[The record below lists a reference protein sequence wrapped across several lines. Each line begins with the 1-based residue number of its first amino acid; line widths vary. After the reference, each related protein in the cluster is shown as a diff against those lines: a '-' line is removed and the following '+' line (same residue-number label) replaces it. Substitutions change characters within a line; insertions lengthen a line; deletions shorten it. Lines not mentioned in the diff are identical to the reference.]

1 LRVAVALAAG
11 LSLIAIAVTVVLSRP
26 PLLAAGV
33 RMTPGRSLLTYQKG
47 GRSICQGDE
56 VLPQGTVAVRLGLGA
71 NVGPRVGFAAFSG
84 GRMLTRGEREAGWG
98 IDETVTVPVRRVTRT
113 ARDVRVCTT
122 VGPTIEPIEIH
133 EASVPGRAVGAGG
146 QSELKVE
153 YLRPASRSW
162 LSMVAPITRNMG
174 FGHAPGGA
182 LSVLLLLALMAAVV
196 ALVSLLVICEL
207 GAADRGDKAARR
219 LLRVPAQAWVC
230 ALVAFLSAASWSLL
244 TPPFQVTD
252 EPSHF
257 AYVQLLAETGR
268 LPTSGESNFSPAEEI
283 ALRGFHHSEVLWYP
297 EHRTISSPAQQRALE
312 RDLDAR
318 SSRVDG
324 GDAGVARS
332 QPPLYYALEL
342 LPYFLGSGGTLL
354 DQLELMRLLS
364 ALLAGLTALFAYM
377 FVREALPRLRWSW
390 TVGGLSAALAPL
402 LGLMSGAVN
411 PDAMLYAVCACL
423 LYLLA
428 RGFRRG
434 LTVGVALAIGAVAA
448 IGFLTKLNFIGLAPG
463 MVLGLLALA
472 FRARRNTPGEDARP
486 FLGRG
491 EVCRRLALAF
501 AVAFSP
507 VIVYATSNALSRRPT
522 FGFLSRTL
530 STSQPRESLLSE
542 IFYAWQ
548 LFLPRLPG
556 MTNDF
561 PGIFTMRQIW
571 FDRGVGMYGWL
582 DTSFPPWVNHLA
594 LILAVPIVGLGLSA
608 LWAARSALRGRLTE
622 VAVYAAMAGGMLALV
637 GADSYRHLAT
647 EGGGY
652 LQPRYLL
659 PMLPLLAAA
668 LALSARGAGRRWGP
682 VAGTLIVLLFLAHDI
697 FSQLLTISR
706 FYG

>member
-1 LRVAVALAAG
+1 VPVALALG
-11 LSLIAIAVTVVLSRP
+11 LSLIAVAIAVVLSRP
-26 PLLAAGV
+26 PLVAAGI
-33 RMTPGRSLLTYQKG
+33 RMVPGRSLLAYQKD

-56 VLPQGTVAVRLGLGA
+56 ALPQGTVAVRLGLGA
-71 NVGPRVGFAAFSG
+71 NVGPRVEFAAFSG
-84 GRMLTRGEREAGWG
+84 ARVLTRGVRGAGWG
-98 IDETVTVPVRRVTRT
+98 IDETVTVPVRRVART
-113 ARDVRVCTT
+113 VRNVRVCTT
-122 VGPTIEPIEIH
+122 VGPEIEPIEIH

-146 QSELKVE
+146 QSGLKIE
-153 YLRPASRSW
+153 YLRPASGSW
-162 LSMVAPITRNMG
+162 LSMLAPIARNMG
-174 FGHAPGGA
+174 FGHAPGGV
-182 LSVLLLLALMAAVV
+182 LSVLLLVALMAAVV
-196 ALVSLLVICEL
+196 ALVSLMVIHEL
-207 GAADRGDKAARR
+207 GAADREDEAARR

-257 AYVQLLAETGR
+257 AYVQRLAETGR

-283 ALRGFHHSEVLWYP
+283 ALRGLLHSEVLWYP
-297 EHRTISSPAQQRALE
+297 EHRTISSRAQQRALG

-318 SSRVDG
+318 SSRVDA
-324 GDAGVARS
+324 GDAGVAHS

-364 ALLAGLTALFAYM
+364 ALLASLTALFAYM

-390 TVGGLSAALAPL
+390 TVGGLTAALAPL
-402 LGLMSGAVN
+402 LGLMAGSVN
-411 PDAMLYAVCACL
+411 PDAMLCSVSACL

-434 LTVGVALAIGAVAA
+434 LTRGVALALGAVAA
-448 IGFLTKLNFIGLAPG
+448 IGFLTKLNFVGLAPG
-463 MVLGLLALA
+463 MLLGLVLLA
-472 FRARRNTPGEDARP
+472 FRARRGVAGGGPLRRPGLRS
-486 FLGRG
+486 
-491 EVCRRLALAF
+491 VCRRLALAL

-507 VIVYATSNALSRRPT
+507 VAVYAAINVLSRRPT

-530 STSQPRESLLSE
+530 STSQPHESLLSE

-548 LFLPRLPG
+548 LYLPRLPG

-561 PGIFTMRQIW
+561 PGVFTTREVW
-571 FDRGVGMYGWL
+571 FDRGVGLYGWL
-582 DTSFPPWVNHLA
+582 DTSFPPWVDNLA
-594 LILAVPIVGLGLSA
+594 LILAAPIAVFAVSA
-608 LWAARSALRGRLTE
+608 LWAARASLRGRLSELT
-622 VAVYAAMAGGMLALV
+622 VYAVIACGMLALV
-637 GADSYRHLAT
+637 GVDSYRHLAT

-652 LQPRYLL
+652 MQPRYLL

-668 LALSARGAGRRWGP
+668 LTLSARGAGRRWGP
-682 VAGTLIVLLFLAHDI
+682 VAGTAIVLLLLAHDI

-706 FYG
+706 FYV